1 MKDALSNLDYH
12 SETPISTAQ
21 DVTTTPLPAAA
32 GSSWS
37 DYTAQHMKLD
47 NAGQLKIRNQAS
59 NAAKP
64 NTDTSL
70 PNFEANEPE
79 DLP

>member
-1 MKDALSNLDYH
+1 MKDPLTSLDYN
-12 SETPISTAQ
+12 SDTPISTAQ
-21 DVTTTPLPAAA
+21 DLTTTVLPASA

-47 NAGQLKIRNQAS
+47 RDGLLRIRNQAF

-70 PNFEANEPE
+70 PGFEANEPE